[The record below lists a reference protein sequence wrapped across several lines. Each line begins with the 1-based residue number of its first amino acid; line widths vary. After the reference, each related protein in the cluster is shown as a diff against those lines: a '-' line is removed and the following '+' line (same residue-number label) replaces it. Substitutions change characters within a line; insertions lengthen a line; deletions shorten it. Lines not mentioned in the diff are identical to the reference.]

1 MRYSMTARYMTLL
14 TIFITLFFSGCSK
27 DNEKRGIKS
36 IEAPDFTLKALT
48 GEDITLSFYRGKV
61 VLLDFW
67 ATWCGPCMQSIPEL
81 VRIQEKYKDKGLVVI
96 GVSMDTLSQ
105 ADDGQ
110 ILKFMRTFGINYPVM
125 RDDGTVSSAYYG
137 DSPAAIPTMH
147 IINREGKIIKTI
159 SGFIQGEVPK
169 TVEALLK

>member
-1 MRYSMTARYMTLL
+1 MRYKITARYMTIL
-14 TIFITLFFSGCSK
+14 TILIAFTFYGCSK
-27 DNEKRGIKS
+27 DTEKTEVKVID
-36 IEAPDFTLKALT
+36 APDFTLKALT
-48 GEDITLSFYRGKV
+48 GEDITLSQYRGKV

-81 VRIQEKYKDKGLVVI
+81 VRIQEKYKDKGLVVL

-110 ILKFMRTFGINYPVM
+110 IQKFMRTFGITYPVM
-125 RDDGTVSSAYYG
+125 RDDGKVSSIYFG

-147 IINREGKIIKTI
+147 IINREGKIIETI
-159 SGFIQGEVPK
+159 SGFSPGVVPK
-169 TVEALLK
+169 IVEDLFK

>member
-1 MRYSMTARYMTLL
+1 MKYNCIVRLAGIFFMLLLL
-14 TIFITLFFSGCSK
+14 TLAACAPEPETV
-27 DNEKRGIKS
+27 D
-36 IEAPDFTLKALT
+36 APDFTLKAMT
-48 GEDITLSFYRGKV
+48 GEDITLSKYRGKV

-67 ATWCGPCMQSIPEL
+67 ATWCGPCMLSIPEL
-81 VRIQEKYKDKGLVVI
+81 VRVQEKYKDKGLVVL

-110 ILKFMRTFGINYPVM
+110 IQKFMRTFGINYPVM

-147 IINREGKIIKTI
+147 IINQEGKIIVTI
-159 SGFIQGEVPK
+159 PGFSPGAVPK
-169 TVEALLK
+169 IIEELFK

>member
-1 MRYSMTARYMTLL
+1 MIYKLSARYMILSAIFMTL
-14 TIFITLFFSGCSK
+14 TFFSCSK
-27 DNEKRGIKS
+27 DNENTGVSS
-36 IEAPDFTLKALT
+36 IDAPDFTLKALT
-48 GEDITLSFYRGKV
+48 GEDITLSQYRGKV

-81 VRIQEKYKDKGLVVI
+81 VRIQKKYKDKGLVVL

-110 ILKFMRTFGINYPVM
+110 ILKFMRTFGITYPVM
-125 RDDGTVSSAYYG
+125 RDNGTVSNTYYG

-147 IINREGKIIKTI
+147 IINKEGKIIETI
-159 SGFIQGEVPK
+159 SGFSPGVVPNIIEELFK
-169 TVEALLK
+169 

>member
-1 MRYSMTARYMTLL
+1 MRYRWISRYITLL
-14 TIFITLFFSGCSK
+14 TVLMALIFSGCSK
-27 DNEKRGIKS
+27 DNEKS
-36 IEAPDFTLKALT
+36 EVNAIEAPDFTLKAMT
-48 GEDITLSFYRGKV
+48 GEDITLSQYRGKI

-81 VRIQEKYKDKGLVVI
+81 VRIQEKYKDKGLVVL

-110 ILKFMRTFGINYPVM
+110 IQKFMRTFGINYPVM
-125 RDDGTVSSAYYG
+125 RDNGKVSSIYYG

-147 IINREGKIIKTI
+147 IINPEGKIIESI
-159 SGFIQGEVPK
+159 YGFSPGVVPEI
-169 TVEALLK
+169 VEDLFK

>member
-1 MRYSMTARYMTLL
+1 MRFKLIALCVTLL
-14 TIFITLFFSGCSK
+14 TIFMAFTFSGCSK
-27 DNEKRGIKS
+27 DNEKAEVKTID
-36 IEAPDFTLKALT
+36 APDFTLTAMT
-48 GEDITLSFYRGKV
+48 GEDITLSQYRGKV

-67 ATWCGPCMQSIPEL
+67 ATWCGPCMLSIPEL
-81 VRIQEKYKDKGLVVI
+81 VRLQEKYRDKGLVVL
-96 GVSMDTLSQ
+96 GVSVDTLSQ

-125 RDDGTVSSAYYG
+125 RDDGTVSGTYYG

-159 SGFIQGEVPK
+159 SGFTQGEVPNI
-169 TVEALLK
+169 VETLLK

>member
-1 MRYSMTARYMTLL
+1 MRYKLIALCVTLL
-14 TIFITLFFSGCSK
+14 TIFMAFTFFGCSK
-27 DNEKRGIKS
+27 DNEKAEVKTID
-36 IEAPDFTLKALT
+36 APDFTLKTLT
-48 GEDITLSFYRGKV
+48 GEDVTLSQYRGKV

-81 VRIQEKYKDKGLVVI
+81 VRIQEKYKDKGLVVL

-110 ILKFMRTFGINYPVM
+110 IQKFMRTFGITYPVM

-147 IINREGKIIKTI
+147 IINREGKIIESI
-159 SGFIQGEVPK
+159 YGFSPGVVPK
-169 TVEALLK
+169 MVEELFK

>member
-1 MRYSMTARYMTLL
+1 MIYKLTLRYMVLSAIIITFALL
-14 TIFITLFFSGCSK
+14 GCSK
-27 DNEKRGIKS
+27 DNERNEVSVIT
-36 IEAPDFTLKALT
+36 APDFTLKAMT
-48 GEDITLSFYRGKV
+48 GEDVTLSQYRGKV

-81 VRIQEKYKDKGLVVI
+81 VRIQEKYRDKGLVVL

-110 ILKFMRTFGINYPVM
+110 IQKFMRTFGINYPVM
-125 RDDGTVSSAYYG
+125 RDDGTVSNSYYG

-147 IINREGKIIKTI
+147 IINREGKIIETI
-159 SGFIQGEVPK
+159 SGFSPGALPEI
-169 TVEALLK
+169 VEELFK